1 MLIWGVR
8 RLEEGLIAIVFKNH
22 EQMALPY
29 RMAKF
34 VSRKWND
41 TQLKNSANQPQ
52 PTYHSE
58 CFYNSNTYNNGFNRK
73 VIES

>member
-22 EQMALPY
+22 AQMALPY
-29 RMAKF
+29 RMAEF
-34 VSRKWND
+34 VSSKWKD

-52 PTYHSE
+52 PTYHS
-58 CFYNSNTYNNGFNRK
+58 YYTYNNDFNRK